1 MHHKH
6 IESTC
11 LAIDSFP
18 KSIDAEKGPGS
29 TWIRLAAWKQLEVW
43 VLEEFFSVFGYLEV
57 CNALRWLYMKS
68 PPPPSWGAAAPR
80 SSSLPAISSRYLYLD
95 RSCCSWTDPGWLQR
109 LWLPLPP
116 AFPSESRRSWRLVN
130 QPAFSSFYSSSY
142 SFSLLH
148 FSPVLIGPS
157 GLNLLTLGHQN
168 LRAHFWWCGSGSS
181 ISADLGSTLS
191 TTGLRFNFVPQV
203 ILRGMYGEAC
213 LGSQNGQL
221 ELIFSNSVIFFYIQ
235 EDYTWS

>member
-1 MHHKH
+1 M
-6 IESTC
+6 
-11 LAIDSFP
+11 AILFRLSASDSSP
-18 KSIDAEKGPGS
+18 EKGCIINTLSPPVWLLTPLLNPSMLRKVPDQPGS
-29 TWIRLAAWKQLEVW
+29 GWRHGNSLRF
-43 VLEEFFSVFGYLEV
+43 EF
-57 CNALRWLYMKS
+57 LRS
-68 PPPPSWGAAAPR
+68 
-80 SSSLPAISSRYLYLD
+80 
-95 RSCCSWTDPGWLQR
+95 
-109 LWLPLPP
+109 
-116 AFPSESRRSWRLVN
+116 
-130 QPAFSSFYSSSY
+130 
-142 SFSLLH
+142 
-148 FSPVLIGPS
+148 PS

-235 EDYTWS
+235 EDYT

>member
-1 MHHKH
+1 M
-6 IESTC
+6 
-11 LAIDSFP
+11 
-18 KSIDAEKGPGS
+18 
-29 TWIRLAAWKQLEVW
+29 
-43 VLEEFFSVFGYLEV
+43 
-57 CNALRWLYMKS
+57 
-68 PPPPSWGAAAPR
+68 
-80 SSSLPAISSRYLYLD
+80 
-95 RSCCSWTDPGWLQR
+95 
-109 LWLPLPP
+109 
-116 AFPSESRRSWRLVN
+116 N

-221 ELIFSNSVIFFYIQ
+221 ELIFSNSVIFSIYKKTILDHNILLLKSWWKRYSLINICIDPYYQCSRKLQYVLCSILISFRI
-235 EDYTWS
+235 DFGSILISF